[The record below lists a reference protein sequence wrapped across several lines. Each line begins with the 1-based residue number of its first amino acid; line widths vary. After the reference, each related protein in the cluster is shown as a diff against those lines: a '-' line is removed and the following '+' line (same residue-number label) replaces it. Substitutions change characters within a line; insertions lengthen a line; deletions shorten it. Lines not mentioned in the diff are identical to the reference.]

1 MSTSAAPLIE
11 PRTVHATGTVVD
23 YWTLIKPDVNLLILI
38 TTFAGFCLARSSQWH
53 DFPIFLLF
61 HTLFGTCLVA
71 AGAGALNQ
79 FVERRFDAQM
89 RRTNRRPIV
98 AGRIDPSHALWFGV
112 LASVSGVLYLSTMTN
127 RLAGLLAAATA
138 INYLAVYTPLKR
150 RTPWCTLAGAFAGAA
165 PPLIGWAAASGQ
177 LPSRAWVLYG
187 IVFLWQFPHFM
198 AIAWM
203 YRHDYDRAGYLVL
216 PRGKTRTAFMAFQT
230 LLPAVAVIALALF
243 PKLSGDAGWTY
254 TVGAEILS
262 LSFSCFAAQLVLFR
276 TNVSARRLL
285 VASIAYLPILVVLMV
300 LDRT

>member
-1 MSTSAAPLIE
+1 MSTRAAPLVE
-11 PRTVHATGTVVD
+11 THTVPATGTVAD
-23 YWTLIKPDVNLLILI
+23 YWALIKPDVNLLILV
-38 TTFAGFCLARSSQWH
+38 TTFAGFCLARSRHWH

-61 HTLFGTCLVA
+61 HTLFGTGLVA
-71 AGAGALNQ
+71 GGAGALNQ
-79 FVERRFDAQM
+79 FVERGFDAQM

-112 LASVSGVLYLSTMTN
+112 LASASGVLYLSAMTN
-127 RLAGLLAAATA
+127 RLAGFLATA
-138 INYLAVYTPLKR
+138 TAVSYLAVYTPLKR
-150 RTPWCTLAGAFAGAA
+150 RTPWCTLAGAFSGAA

-177 LPSRAWVLYG
+177 LPSRAWILYG

-203 YRHDYDRAGYLVL
+203 YRQDYDRAGYLVL
-216 PRGKTRTAFMAFQT
+216 PRGERRTAWMASQT
-230 LLPAVAVIALALF
+230 LLPALALTALALF
-243 PKLSGDAGWTY
+243 PKLSGGAGWTY
-254 TVGAEILS
+254 TVGAGILS
-262 LSFSCFAAQLVLFR
+262 LAFSYFAAQLVLFR